1 MYLPSGRGHDQEWLI
16 RELRSSEID
25 ILRTMLYNAIF
36 VPPGAEK
43 PPFDIIEL
51 PEIIVYIEN
60 FGREGDLCLV
70 AETDGKIAGVIW
82 TRLFTGPVKGYG
94 FIDTTTPELSMA
106 VLEPYRRRG
115 IGTGLLTEMLNRLA
129 SAGYAQV
136 SLSVDL
142 ANYAYRLYRKF
153 GFVDYARHDESMTML
168 RQL

>member
-1 MYLPSGRGHDQEWLI
+1 MSGRGNKAEPVI
-16 RELRSSEID
+16 RELRPSEAD

-36 VPPGAEK
+36 IPPGAEI

-51 PEIIVYIEN
+51 PEIIVYIEE

-70 AETDGKIAGVIW
+70 AETDGEITGAVW

-106 VLEPYRRRG
+106 VLEPYRCRG
-115 IGTGLLTEMLNRLA
+115 IGTGLLAEMLNRLA
-129 SAGYAQV
+129 SAGYARV
-136 SLSVDL
+136 SLSVDM
-142 ANYAYRLYRKF
+142 ANYAYHLYRKF
-153 GFVDYARHDESMTML
+153 GFVDYARHEDSMTML